1 MFWDKLPSLRM
12 LRRTHPAVALET
24 PCTAPSEV
32 EEEAFT
38 LIPDLTWSSLV
49 EGVEEPTPVEATI
62 IEVKETPSGPPSP
75 AVSPV
80 FRREEVRDRVARS
93 LLDAGQVSL
102 PVVERAWNSW
112 SQGAYGIRTPLW
124 RALLS
129 DPAVDREQVYA
140 QAARCYAYRTIALD
154 LLASCCQVE
163 AMMNRLHGQQWEQL
177 VRHGLMPVVELGS
190 APIETWRLVLA
201 SHDPTHRRIESLLR
215 TLDFGPVEVCHT
227 LRKNLY
233 AVTAESFP
241 ALLPFLGI
249 ALEPGFQAAPAPAL
263 HLVDPSMTATPW
275 ATRRAA

>member
-1 MFWDKLPSLRM
+1 MFWDKLPALRM
-12 LRRTHPAVALET
+12 LRRTHPAVAPESSH
-24 PCTAPSEV
+24 TAPSEV
-32 EEEAFT
+32 EEEAFI

-49 EGVEEPTPVEATI
+49 EGIEEPVPVEATI
-62 IEVKETPSGPPSP
+62 VEVKEPPSEPPSP

-80 FRREEVRDRVARS
+80 FRREEVRDRVVRS

-112 SQGAYGIRTPLW
+112 SRGAYGIRTPLW

-140 QAARCYAYRTIALD
+140 QAAHCYAYRTIAID
-154 LLASCCQVE
+154 LLASCCQIE

-190 APIETWRLVLA
+190 APGETWRLVLA
-201 SHDPTHRRIESLLR
+201 SHDPTHRQIESLLR

-227 LRKNLY
+227 PRMNLY

-249 ALEPGFQAAPAPAL
+249 ALEPGFQAATAPVL
-263 HLVDPSMTATPW
+263 HLVDPSTAEAPW
-275 ATRRAA
+275 SARRAA